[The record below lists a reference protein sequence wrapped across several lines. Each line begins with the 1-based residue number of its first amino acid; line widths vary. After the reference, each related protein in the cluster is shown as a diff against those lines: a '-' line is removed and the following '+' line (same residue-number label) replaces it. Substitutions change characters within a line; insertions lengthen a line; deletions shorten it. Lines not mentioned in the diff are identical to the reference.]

1 MRKALTAIVVAVVI
15 LIVLSLVQA
24 HAADSRLPVTKK
36 PNAATPQLN
45 VFPPATGGPKVA
57 NPQTGV
63 NTGTPPKTTARIQ
76 CGFNDSTHRGE
87 CSCTGDIECN
97 DMFTNYC
104 KEGGASSCDNGTGKC
119 TCEMKL

>member
-1 MRKALTAIVVAVVI
+1 MRSSIIAVPVLFGI
-15 LIVLSLVQA
+15 FVVLSVVQA
-24 HAADSRLPVTKK
+24 NAADSRLPITKK
-36 PNAATPQLN
+36 PNVATPQTIT
-45 VFPPATGGPKVA
+45 PPATNGGRVA

-63 NTGTPPKTTARIQ
+63 VTGNPPKATARIQ

-87 CSCTGDIECN
+87 CSCTGDADCN

-119 TCEMKL
+119 SCEMKL